1 MANKIDY
8 PALEQKVLDFFQ
20 RSVNSFRALLKG
32 FATAIKNYIR
42 RKSRF
47 VPSVLPK
54 NRREMTNRILE
65 HAHHQDFL
73 HQFARECG
81 MSEEHVEHTFRDY
94 LYEIAADLN
103 YVFIA
108 FWDFLLTWVFE
119 TIFEGLDVDHAA
131 LEKIRPLVGQKP
143 VVFVPNHRSHM
154 DYLILS
160 YVLHDRQIPVPY
172 ICAGANLSF
181 WPLGSLFRKSGA
193 FFIRRSYEGNKLY
206 AAAVQAYTEELIRE
220 KSCLEFFIEGTR
232 SRTGKLIPPR
242 MGILTS
248 VVRAFERGASDDV
261 TIIPTSFTYESV
273 LEDKSYLEEQAGGV
287 KKDESFW
294 DLFKLRKYLSRRQG
308 KVYVRFGDPI
318 SLKEALTASGAEEA
332 QSDRDKI
339 RSLAYDI
346 TYGINKSSVVT
357 PAALTATVLLTQ
369 PRRTID
375 SKALQ
380 GAVDRY
386 LDYLNFKQCRLSEP
400 LQKYQKLAIRE
411 ALRGYVRSHLV
422 QEFYDFEEPLYRVLE
437 DKRPL
442 LDYYKNTSVHFFV
455 SLGVLCAVLSSRP
468 DGRVTRREAE
478 EDFLFLR
485 NLFQYEFTFSRR
497 QAVGTHIDKV
507 LEYLVPNGMVESQ
520 GEQLAIAA
528 EKRATIE
535 TLASPIRNFL
545 EAYEVVWRTLP
556 HLGSRRWEMKELQ
569 KFLQDRG
576 RVLYLKE
583 EIDRPEALSKFT
595 LQNALS
601 SLRDLGFLKEEVEG
615 WGRRKRTLYQR
626 IENQSLSTQQ
636 FERFL
641 NGHR

>member
-1 MANKIDY
+1 MPNKLDY
-8 PALEQKVLDFFQ
+8 PAIEQKVLDFFQ
-20 RSVNSFRALLKG
+20 RSLNSMRALMKG
-32 FATAIKNYIR
+32 FLSAIKNYIR
-42 RKSRF
+42 QKSRF

-54 NRREMTNRILE
+54 GRREMTERILE
-65 HAHHQDFL
+65 HKHHQDFL
-73 HQFARECG
+73 QDFARECG
-81 MSEEHVEHTFRDY
+81 MSLDHVEQTFRGY
-94 LYEIAADLN
+94 LHEIAADLN
-103 YVFIA
+103 YVSIA

-119 TIFEGLDVDHAA
+119 TIYEGLDIDHAA

-143 VVFVPNHRSHM
+143 VIFVPNHRSHM

-172 ICAGANLSF
+172 ICAGSNLSF

-206 AAAVQAYTEELIRE
+206 ASAVQAYIEELIRE
-220 KSCLEFFIEGTR
+220 KSCMEFFIEGTR

-248 VVRAFERGASDDV
+248 VVRALEHGAAEDV
-261 TIIPTSFTYESV
+261 MIVPTSFTYESV
-273 LEDKSYLEEQAGGV
+273 LEDKSYLEEQAGGL
-287 KKDESFW
+287 KKEESFW
-294 DLFKLRKYLSRRQG
+294 DLLRLRKYLRRRQG

-318 SLKEALTASGAEEA
+318 SVKDYLADTPP
-332 QSDRDKI
+332 DREHI
-339 RSLAYDI
+339 RSLAYEI

-369 PRRTID
+369 PRRTIA
-375 SKALQ
+375 SKTLQ
-380 GAVDRY
+380 ESVDRY
-386 LDYLNFKQCRLSEP
+386 LDYLHFKGCRLSEP

-411 ALRGYVRSHLV
+411 SLKGYVRSHLV
-422 QEFYDFEEPLYRVLE
+422 QEFYDFEEPLYRVIE

-455 SLGVLCAVLSSRP
+455 SLGVLCAILISAPEGKISRAQ
-468 DGRVTRREAE
+468 AE
-478 EDFLFLR
+478 EDFVFLR
-485 NLFQYEFTFSRR
+485 DLFQYEFTFSRR
-497 QAVGTHIDKV
+497 QAIGAHVDKV
-507 LEYLVPNGMVESQ
+507 LEYLIPQMVRAEGDDLVVVP
-520 GEQLAIAA
+520 
-528 EKRATIE
+528 EKREQIE

-545 EAYEVVWRTLP
+545 EAYRIVWKTLP
-556 HLGSRRWEMKELQ
+556 HLGTRRWEMKELQ

-576 RVLYLKE
+576 RILYLKE

-595 LQNALS
+595 LQNALA

-626 IENQSLSTQQ
+626 LENTALSTRQYD
-636 FERFL
+636 RFL
-641 NGHR
+641 NDPM